1 MELTLGSEHSTDVMV
16 HQLAPDSMCRESAL
30 GWCALRGCGEEPQ
43 GRLGNL
49 CHISCLCTLQ
59 RLVPVLTV
67 DLVQRQGLER
77 SVMYKLAFECAQ
89 GLLS

>member
-1 MELTLGSEHSTDVMV
+1 MSQMELTLGSERSTDVMV

-30 GWCALRGCGEEPQ
+30 SWCAARGCGEEPQ

-49 CHISCLCTLQ
+49 CTLQ
-59 RLVPVLTV
+59 RLVRVLTV
-67 DLVQRQGLER
+67 DLVQGQGLER